1 MATPATTTTTV
12 SLRNLSGDTAML
24 VSTTYES
31 APAMIRSDAPLVSF
45 QQNLSTSTP
54 GSVMYDIGKLG
65 TWMVSWTADNQVTIQ
80 ILPAGASV
88 TWKSIWDNLQPNY
101 ANITVTMPDG
111 AKYNSKAEISS
122 TGDAQILNAVI
133 LYIPN

>member
-12 SLRNLSGDTAML
+12 SLTNLSGDTAML

-45 QQNLSTSTP
+45 QQNLSTNTP

-88 TWKSIWDNLQPNY
+88 TWKSIWDTLQPNY

-111 AKYNSKAEISS
+111 SKYNSKAEISS
-122 TGDAQILNAVI
+122 TGDAQTLNAVI
-133 LYIPN
+133 LYVPN